1 MKIIAGTDFSSL
13 AEHALESAFALAQRL
28 GDSFEIVHVLEPP
41 AVMLP
46 ELAVDGSQ
54 MMMSLNQASEQRL
67 EATLA
72 RYRGRGVEVSHRT
85 LQGVAEETLPGYA
98 AEQKARLLALG
109 THGRK
114 GAARFFIGSVS
125 ERIVRRAHVPIL
137 IVPENTALR
146 SDDGG
151 AATGTSATPAAYT
164 MSDRRPLRVVAG
176 FDVSPASD
184 TALLWLRAFATAT
197 SCDLS
202 LVHVYWPLRELA
214 RFGIEEIV
222 DVHEGKDEVVSLLAR
237 ELRPRINDLL
247 GGVLAKLQLRPTL
260 GRDADPLVNEAEAM
274 DADLLV
280 VGTNQRRDRWGGSTA
295 IAAIRAAKRPVL
307 CVPTLIEGMDQLDAD
322 DRAGRGGRRRSVGRA
337 LRTLLVPVDLS
348 EGSRAAI
355 AVAYQ
360 MLRASG
366 GVLELLHVVRPT
378 RDGLSAAR
386 VSELERHIGEL
397 VPADRQ
403 EHGIIARPHFA
414 ESVEPAQAILHA
426 AERLQVD
433 ALVMASHRRTGIKHA
448 LGGSVAEHV
457 FRDANK
463 PVMLVPVAGE
473 G

>member
-1 MKIIAGTDFSSL
+1 
-13 AEHALESAFALAQRL
+13 
-28 GDSFEIVHVLEPP
+28 
-41 AVMLP
+41 
-46 ELAVDGSQ
+46 
-54 MMMSLNQASEQRL
+54 
-67 EATLA
+67 
-72 RYRGRGVEVSHRT
+72 
-85 LQGVAEETLPGYA
+85 VAEETLPAYA

-109 THGRK
+109 THGRT
-114 GAARFFIGSVS
+114 GAARFFIGSVT

-137 IVPENTALR
+137 IVPEKTALR
-146 SDDGG
+146 SDDNH
-151 AATGTSATPAAYT
+151 AP
-164 MSDRRPLRVVAG
+164 SDRRPLRVVAG

-184 TALLWLRAFATAT
+184 TALLWLRAFATST
-197 SCDLS
+197 TCDLS

-260 GRDADPLVNEAEAM
+260 GRDADPLVHEADAM
-274 DADLLV
+274 NADLLV

-295 IAAIRAAKRPVL
+295 IAAIRASKRPVL
-307 CVPTLIEGMDQLDAD
+307 CVPTVIEGMDQLDAD
-322 DRAGRGGRRRSVGRA
+322 DRGGRASPRNRLGRS

-366 GVLELLHVVRPT
+366 GVLELLHVVRPS
-378 RDGLSAAR
+378 REGLTAAR

-397 VPADRQ
+397 VPVDRQ
-403 EHGIIARPHFA
+403 EHGIVARPHFA
-414 ESVEPAQAILHA
+414 ESLEPAQAILHA
-426 AERLQVD
+426 AERLRVD
-433 ALVMASHRRTGIKHA
+433 ALVMASHRRGGIKHA
-448 LGGSVAEHV
+448 LGGSIAEHV

-463 PVMLVPVAGE
+463 PVMLVPVAAD
-473 G
+473 

>member
-13 AEHALESAFALAQRL
+13 ADHALESAFALAQRL
-28 GDSFEIVHVLEPP
+28 GDGFEIVHVLEPP

-46 ELAVDGSQ
+46 ELAVNGSQ
-54 MMMSLNQASEQRL
+54 MMMSLSQASEQRL
-67 EATLA
+67 ETTMA
-72 RYRGRGVEVSHRT
+72 RFRGRGVEVSHRT
-85 LQGVAEETLPGYA
+85 LQGVAEETLPAYA

-109 THGRK
+109 THGRT
-114 GAARFFIGSVS
+114 GAARFFIGSVT

-137 IVPENTALR
+137 IVPEKTALR
-146 SDDGG
+146 SDDNH
-151 AATGTSATPAAYT
+151 AP
-164 MSDRRPLRVVAG
+164 SDRRPLRVVAG

-184 TALLWLRAFATAT
+184 TALLWLRAFATST
-197 SCDLS
+197 TCDLS

-260 GRDADPLVNEAEAM
+260 GRDADPLVHEADAM
-274 DADLLV
+274 NADLLV

-295 IAAIRAAKRPVL
+295 IAAIRASKRPVL
-307 CVPTLIEGMDQLDAD
+307 CVPTVIEGMDQLDAD
-322 DRAGRGGRRRSVGRA
+322 DRGGRSSPRNRIGRS

-366 GVLELLHVVRPT
+366 GVLELLHVVKPSRE
-378 RDGLSAAR
+378 GLTPAR

-403 EHGIIARPHFA
+403 EHGIVARPHFA
-414 ESVEPAQAILHA
+414 ESLEPAQAIVHA
-426 AERLQVD
+426 AERLRVD
-433 ALVMASHRRTGIKHA
+433 ALVMASHRRGGIKHA
-448 LGGSVAEHV
+448 LGGSIAEHV

-463 PVMLVPVAGE
+463 PVMLVPVAE

>member
-13 AEHALESAFALAQRL
+13 ADHALESAFALAQRL

-54 MMMSLNQASEQRL
+54 MMMSLTQASEQRL
-67 EATLA
+67 ASMVA
-72 RYRGRGVEVSHRT
+72 RFRDRGVEVSHRT
-85 LQGVAEETLPGYA
+85 LQGAAEETLPGYA

-114 GAARFFIGSVS
+114 GAARFFIGSVA

-137 IVPENTALR
+137 IVPEKTTLR
-146 SDDGG
+146 SEDDR
-151 AATGTSATPAAYT
+151 AAI
-164 MSDRRPLRVVAG
+164 DHRPLRVIAG

-184 TALLWLRAFATAT
+184 TALLWLRAFATST

-222 DVHEGKDEVVSLLAR
+222 DVHEGKDEIVSLLAR

-274 DADLLV
+274 NADLLV

-322 DRAGRGGRRRSVGRA
+322 DRAGRGGRRQSVGRA

-378 RDGLSAAR
+378 RDGLSTAR

>member
-13 AEHALESAFALAQRL
+13 ADHAVEAAFALAERL

-46 ELAVDGSQ
+46 ELAVSGSQ
-54 MMMSLNQASEQRL
+54 MMMSLTEVSEQRL
-67 EATLA
+67 QAMTA
-72 RYRGRGVEVSHRT
+72 RYQGRGIEVGYKT
-85 LQGVAEETLPGYA
+85 LNGVAEENLPVYA

-114 GAARFFIGSVS
+114 GAARFFIGSVA

-137 IVPENTALR
+137 IVPETAALR
-146 SDDGG
+146 SDVG
-151 AATGTSATPAAYT
+151 PAGDPKTLAPEA
-164 MSDRRPLRVVAG
+164 RRPLRVVAG

-184 TALLWLRAFATAT
+184 TALLWLRSFATAT
-197 SCDLS
+197 TCDLS

-260 GRDADPLVNEAEAM
+260 GRDADPLVSEAEAM

-295 IAAIRAAKRPVL
+295 IAAIRAARRPVL
-307 CVPTLIEGMDQLDAD
+307 CVPTLIEGLDQMEGSNG
-322 DRAGRGGRRRSVGRA
+322 AGRRHRTARS

-366 GVLELLHVVRPT
+366 GVLELLHVVRPS
-378 RDGLSAAR
+378 REGLTAAR

-397 VPADRQ
+397 VPIERE
-403 EHGIIARPHFA
+403 EHGVVARPHFA
-414 ESVEPAQAILHA
+414 ESADPAQAILHA
-426 AERLQVD
+426 SERLRVD
-433 ALVMASHRRTGIKHA
+433 ALVVAAPRRTGIKHV
-448 LGGSVAEHV
+448 LGGSIAEHV

-463 PVMLVPVAGE
+463 PVMLVPVAEAG
-473 G
+473 